1 MEAYS
6 QVIALDDEAQ
16 AKFLQQMEPK
26 PVNAEEDTGGMAQF
40 MLDVSQQSQS
50 LEGTEQKE
58 EIVEQPVQA
67 EADDT
72 PQTGADFAAEL
83 AQKYEAQ

>member
-1 MEAYS
+1 
-6 QVIALDDEAQ
+6 
-16 AKFLQQMEPK
+16 MEPK

-72 PQTGADFAAEL
+72 P
-83 AQKYEAQ
+83 